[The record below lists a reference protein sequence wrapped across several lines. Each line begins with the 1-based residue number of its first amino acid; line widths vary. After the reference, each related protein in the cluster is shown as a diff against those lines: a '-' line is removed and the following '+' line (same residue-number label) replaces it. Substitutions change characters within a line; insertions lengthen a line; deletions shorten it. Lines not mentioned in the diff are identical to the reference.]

1 MPIKNILLHMGN
13 DNAHMQRFET
23 AVQLARQHGAH
34 VEIAYLTSPAGM
46 PAAIQGRGASAA
58 YIAEATAIAREKA
71 EAVEVEITKRCGA
84 EGIKWTWEVL
94 EGDHNVLLA
103 ERSYYADLIVVSEDH
118 GWVYE
123 GHVGL
128 YGIDELVNLAV
139 CATLVLPVEWEPQPV
154 GKRILIA
161 WRDMREAAHAV
172 RDALPMLENADK
184 VYILT
189 ADKPHERFAG
199 GSDLA
204 TFLKRHGIKAEQ
216 ESDIVERGDVAKVIL
231 SYAADLKVDL
241 IVLGAYSRPRWR
253 EALLGGVTRD
263 MLNKCP
269 IPIVMSH

>member
-1 MPIKNILLHMGN
+1 MPIKNILLHMAN
-13 DNAHMQRFET
+13 DDAHMKRFET
-23 AVQLARQHGAH
+23 TVHVAKQHGAH
-34 VEIAYLTSPAGM
+34 VEIAYLTTPAGM

-71 EAVEVEITKRCGA
+71 EAVEAEITKRCKA

-94 EGDHNVLLA
+94 EGDHNELLA
-103 ERSYYADLIVVSEDH
+103 TRSYYADLIVVSEDH

-123 GHVGL
+123 DHVNI
-128 YGIDELVNLAV
+128 YGIDELVGQAA
-139 CATLVLPVEWEPQPV
+139 CATLVLPVEWEPDAI

-161 WRDMREAAHAV
+161 WKDVREAAHAV
-172 RDALPMLENADK
+172 RDAMPLLEQADK
-184 VYILT
+184 VFVLT
-189 ADKPHERFAG
+189 TDKPHSRFESGA
-199 GSDLA
+199 DLA
-204 TFLKRHGIKAEQ
+204 TYLKRHDIKAQQ
-216 ESDIVERGDVAKVIL
+216 ESDIMERGDLAKIIM
-231 SYAADLKVDL
+231 SYAADLKADM

>member
-1 MPIKNILLHMGN
+1 MPIKNILLHMAN
-13 DNAHMQRFET
+13 DDAHMRRFET
-23 AVQLARQHGAH
+23 AVHLARQHGAH

-71 EAVEVEITKRCGA
+71 EAVEAEITKRCKA

-94 EGDHNVLLA
+94 EGDHNSLLA

-128 YGIDELVNLAV
+128 YGIDELVSLAV

-154 GKRILIA
+154 GERVLIA
-161 WRDMREAAHAV
+161 WRDVREAAHAV
-172 RDALPMLENADK
+172 RDALPMLENAEK

-189 ADKPHERFAG
+189 ADKPHKRFAG

-204 TFLKRHGIKAEQ
+204 TFLKRHDIKAQQ
-216 ESDIVERGDVAKVIL
+216 ESDVVERGDVAKVIL

-253 EALLGGVTRD
+253 EALLGGVTQD

>member
-1 MPIKNILLHMGN
+1 MPIKNILLHMAN
-13 DNAHMQRFET
+13 DDAHMRRFET
-23 AVQLARQHGAH
+23 AAQLAKQHDAH
-34 VEIAYLTSPAGM
+34 LEIAYLTSPAGM

-71 EAVEVEITKRCGA
+71 EAVEAEVTKRCKADGLD
-84 EGIKWTWEVL
+84 WNWEVL

-123 GHVGL
+123 GHVNI
-128 YGIDELVNLAV
+128 YGIDDLVGRAV
-139 CATLVLPVEWEPQPV
+139 CATLVLPVEWQPVPV
-154 GKRILIA
+154 GKRVLIA
-161 WRDMREAAHAV
+161 WKDLREAAHAV
-172 RDALPMLENADK
+172 RNALPLLEQAEK
-184 VYILT
+184 VFILT
-189 ADKPHERFAG
+189 ADKPHKRFVG

-204 TFLKRHGIKAEQ
+204 SFLKRHGIKAQQ
-216 ESDIVERGDVAKVIL
+216 ESDVTERGDVAEVIL
-231 SYAADLKVDL
+231 SYAADLKADL

-263 MLNKCP
+263 MLNHCP